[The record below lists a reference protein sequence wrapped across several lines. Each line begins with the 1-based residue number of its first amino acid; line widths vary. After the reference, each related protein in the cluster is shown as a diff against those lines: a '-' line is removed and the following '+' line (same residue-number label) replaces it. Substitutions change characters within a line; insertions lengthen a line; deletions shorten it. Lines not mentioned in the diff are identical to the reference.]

1 MKQLFTQ
8 TSINIA
14 LAVALACIVPTV
26 ACADGATTFFQ
37 PLVPPRDFQVMVS
50 GGAGGIAPANTRP
63 AIVAAIEDSIEWV
76 EVPVRKT
83 KDGKHVLFASD
94 RLEGRSSGQGL
105 VADHTLAEL
114 KELDC
119 GNWFA
124 KRFAGAKILTLGEVL
139 ALAKGKVNLC
149 LDCRAVE
156 PAQLAREVADADA
169 WSQVLVTASS
179 PVLRELRGASDGR
192 LALLLM
198 WQPSDEWQV
207 LDELRPAAVD
217 VGAET
222 LDADLCGM
230 LHDRGIKVRCRTVDQ
245 ENTPAAWDRA
255 LAAGA
260 DYLLSETPEEVVA
273 QVIAKRL
280 TRRPVRFTCHRGA
293 SRYAP
298 ENTLAAFEKAYRLGA
313 DFVEF
318 DVRPSRDGEYFLL
331 HDSKLDRTTSGK
343 GQIRDA
349 TSQQIR
355 GLDAGNWFAPS
366 GARAHV
372 PSLEEFLSSVP
383 AAVSLYFDAK
393 DISPA
398 DLAAA
403 LAKHNLV
410 ERTVVYQSAR
420 YLADLK
426 QIDAR
431 IRRMPP
437 SGSIADVDRLAAEV
451 TPFALD
457 TRWTALSREYIEH
470 CHARGIQ
477 VFADAPF
484 GLPVEKYQQAIEWGI
499 DCIQTDYPL
508 RVWRAMELVAAAR
521 QAQQPGAAQ

>member
-8 TSINIA
+8 TS
-14 LAVALACIVPTV
+14 LYTSLVVALTCVAPTS
-26 ACADGATTFFQ
+26 ARADGATTFFQ

-50 GGAGGIAPANTRP
+50 GGARGIAPANTRA
-63 AIVAAIEDSIEWV
+63 AIMAAIEDSIEWV
-76 EVPVRKT
+76 EAPVRKT
-83 KDGKHVLFASD
+83 KDGKHILFASD

-105 VADHTLAEL
+105 VVDHTLAEL
-114 KELDC
+114 QELDC
-119 GNWFA
+119 GKWFA
-124 KRFAGAKILTLGEVL
+124 KRFAGAKILTLGEAL

-149 LDCRAVE
+149 LDCRAVD
-156 PAQLAREVADADA
+156 PTQLVREVADADA

-179 PVLRELRGASDGR
+179 LVLRELRGASDGR

-217 VGAET
+217 VSAAT
-222 LDADLCGM
+222 LDADLCGK

-245 ENTPAAWDRA
+245 ENTPSEWDKA

-260 DYLLSETPEEVVA
+260 DYLLSETPEDVIA
-273 QVIAKRL
+273 HVIAKRL
-280 TRRPVRFTCHRGA
+280 TRRQVRFTCHRGA

-331 HDSKLDRTTSGK
+331 HDSKLDRTTDGK

-355 GLDAGNWFAPS
+355 GLDAGSWFAPS

-383 AAVSLYFDAK
+383 GAVSLYFDAK

-398 DLAAA
+398 DLATA

-437 SGSIADVDRLAAEV
+437 SGSIADVDRTAEV
-451 TPFALD
+451 APYALD

-477 VFADAPF
+477 VFADAPY
-484 GLPVEKYQQAIEWGI
+484 GLTVEKYRQAIEWGI

-508 RVWRAMELVAAAR
+508 RAWRAMELVAAAR
-521 QAQQPGAAQ
+521 AAQQPRAAQ